1 MLQKTKFAFLLAL
14 LHEDVILK
22 KQPHSK
28 TCAHAWKTGS
38 GKQSLWS
45 PQRCHSGVTTGESES
60 VKQRGE
66 QLDCV
71 PVILLR
77 VPPRPT
83 TRDRHYRPGKT
94 QGGREDR
101 KEGWDW
107 PLPLEEEC
115 VEAELKRG
123 GAKGS
128 RGVAPVL
135 SGSVSDSLSVF
146 TLSKS
151 ICHRN
156 CGTKREGSLPGR
168 THSERNEEKT
178 ATNGQEW
185 RLCVGGGGMFLILSN
200 IKLHSYCM
208 CHETLKCPFQLTT
221 IKLKRQRI
229 KIGKRSGQDASQTI

>member
-1 MLQKTKFAFLLAL
+1 MRDSQNANALQKHTQRESTLCTTKSQRRIKKQKNIPHLAWGSHHICLEKKHSARASEWEELLQKTKFAFTWGCYF
-14 LHEDVILK
+14 K

-28 TCAHAWKTGS
+28 TCAHAWKMGS

-60 VKQRGE
+60 VKQRDE
-66 QLDCV
+66 QLDCI
-71 PVILLR
+71 PVVLLR

-123 GAKGS
+123 
-128 RGVAPVL
+128 RG
-135 SGSVSDSLSVF
+135 
-146 TLSKS
+146 
-151 ICHRN
+151 
-156 CGTKREGSLPGR
+156 
-168 THSERNEEKT
+168 
-178 ATNGQEW
+178 
-185 RLCVGGGGMFLILSN
+185 
-200 IKLHSYCM
+200 
-208 CHETLKCPFQLTT
+208 
-221 IKLKRQRI
+221 
-229 KIGKRSGQDASQTI
+229 

>member
-14 LHEDVILK
+14 LHEDVIFK
-22 KQPHSK
+22 KTNHIAKLVLMHERREVVS
-28 TCAHAWKTGS
+28 S
-38 GKQSLWS
+38 LLWS

-77 VPPRPT
+77 VPPPTHHTRPAT
-83 TRDRHYRPGKT
+83 IAPARRREEERTERRDETGPFHWRRSVWRQSLRGE
-94 QGGREDR
+94 GLREV
-101 KEGWDW
+101 GAW
-107 PLPLEEEC
+107 PLCYPDLC
-115 VEAELKRG
+115 
-123 GAKGS
+123 
-128 RGVAPVL
+128 P
-135 SGSVSDSLSVF
+135 DSLSVF

-185 RLCVGGGGMFLILSN
+185 RLCVGGGCSSSCLTSN
-200 IKLHSYCM
+200 YTATVCAMRH
-208 CHETLKCPFQLTT
+208 
-221 IKLKRQRI
+221 
-229 KIGKRSGQDASQTI
+229 